1 MKHLGIVS
9 RKPKLAQ
16 EDMSLLDI
24 ANAVSSVIK
33 GVWWMVLMNGV
44 VKTVSEVFGQV
55 SAAPYTGNEG

>member
-16 EDMSLLDI
+16 GDMSLLDI

-44 VKTVSEVFGQV
+44 VKTVSEVFG
-55 SAAPYTGNEG
+55 PNMGDEG